1 MTTQRN
7 TVLRWQVG
15 EKKLQTIVE
24 GTSANY
30 VNNFDFVYLKGNP
43 KGLFLRS
50 VIFEEFGLRYIG
62 PIDGHSIPALVD
74 ALTIARDSRQ
84 PILLHVSTRKG
95 QGYTFAEH
103 EPEKWHGTTA
113 FDVDS
118 GEVVKASGGETYSA
132 VFGRTLEALAEQDS
146 RIVAITAGMGAGT
159 GLSSFA
165 ARFPDRFFDVGIA
178 EEHAAIFAA
187 GMAAEGLRP
196 VFAVYSTF
204 AQRTIDCLIHDVCL
218 QHLPVIFC
226 FDRAGIVGDDGP
238 THHGVFDIPLCRSIP
253 NLVFMQP
260 KDEAELADMLYT
272 ATRLDK
278 PVAIRYPRGVGPG
291 TPVPARFAEV
301 PIGRADVLREGADI
315 AFWALGDMIA
325 LAERAAALLEPQ
337 GLSCRIVNARFIRP
351 LDTALLQS
359 DAKAGRL
366 IVTLENGVLAGGF
379 GSAVEEA
386 LSEIGLRTAA
396 LKVGWPDA
404 FIPQG
409 TCSQLMERFGL
420 NPAAVAERVR
430 QRLAAKGAN

>member
-1 MTTQRN
+1 
-7 TVLRWQVG
+7 
-15 EKKLQTIVE
+15 
-24 GTSANY
+24 
-30 VNNFDFVYLKGNP
+30 
-43 KGLFLRS
+43 
-50 VIFEEFGLRYIG
+50 
-62 PIDGHSIPALVD
+62 
-74 ALTIARDSRQ
+74 
-84 PILLHVSTRKG
+84 
-95 QGYTFAEH
+95 
-103 EPEKWHGTTA
+103 
-113 FDVDS
+113 
-118 GEVVKASGGETYSA
+118 
-132 VFGRTLEALAEQDS
+132 
-146 RIVAITAGMGAGT
+146 
-159 GLSSFA
+159 
-165 ARFPDRFFDVGIA
+165 VGIA

-409 TCSQLMERFGL
+409 TWSQLMERFGL